1 MIMAEPFIFINT
13 YAIKPGKADAYREKF
28 REVAELVE
36 AKEPRMLYFAHH
48 ESEDGSQGATVQVHA
63 DPDNMAFHMELIG
76 DHIRQAAEYLDSSS
90 WSIRIYGSPSDA
102 VLDQMRQLAG
112 SGVSVTVSPPV
123 VAFDRF
129 AES

>member
-13 YAIKPGKADAYREKF
+13 YAIKPGKEEEYRKRF
-28 REVAELVE
+28 QEVADIVQAE
-36 AKEPRMLYFAHH
+36 EPRMLYFAHH
-48 ESEDGSQGATVQVHA
+48 ESEDGSESTTVQVHA
-63 DPDNMAFHMELIG
+63 HPDNMAFHMQLVGE
-76 DHIRQAAEYLDSSS
+76 HIRQSAQYLDFSSMS
-90 WSIRIYGSPSDA
+90 VRIYGAPSDA

-112 SGVSVTVSPPV
+112 SGVSVTVSPAV